1 MSELKPCPF
10 CGGTVG
16 WKSGEINCI
25 ACGLRFRKRSSYEGN
40 NEAWNERT
48 HEQRIAEL
56 EAERDEWKELY
67 DSVLEGRNHWSDI
80 AGGIYRRFYPRGEYC
95 MPNDPTDMINKAI
108 EAIERERDEWKA
120 KAEAKSAKRA
130 AAAEQRIAELEN
142 LVRDMHAWFT
152 GGDEYCDT
160 CELSARCDED
170 YGDDCGMRTVFEG
183 RMSALG
189 IEVD

>member
-25 ACGLRFRKRSSYEGN
+25 VCGLRFRKRSSYEGN

-48 HEQRIAEL
+48 YEQRIAEL
-56 EAERDEWKELY
+56 EAERD
-67 DSVLEGRNHWSDI
+67 D
-80 AGGIYRRFYPRGEYC
+80 
-95 MPNDPTDMINKAI
+95 AI
-108 EAIERERDEWKA
+108 
-120 KAEAKSAKRA
+120 SAMNRA
-130 AAAEQRIAELEN
+130 AGKWAAADARARELEQ

-189 IEVD
+189 IEVDA

>member
-25 ACGLRFRKRSSYEGN
+25 ACGLSFRKMGSYESN

-56 EAERDEWKELY
+56 E
-67 DSVLEGRNHWSDI
+67 S
-80 AGGIYRRFYPRGEYC
+80 
-95 MPNDPTDMINKAI
+95 
-108 EAIERERDEWKA
+108 
-120 KAEAKSAKRA
+120 
-130 AAAEQRIAELEN
+130 
-142 LVRDMHAWFT
+142 LVRDMHAWFV